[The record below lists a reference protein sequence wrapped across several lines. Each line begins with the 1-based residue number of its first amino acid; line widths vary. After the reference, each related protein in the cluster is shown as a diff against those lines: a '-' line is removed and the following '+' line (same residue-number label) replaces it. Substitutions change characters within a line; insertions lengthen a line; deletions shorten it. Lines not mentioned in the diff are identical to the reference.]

1 MADKEVKFTEDEMGE
16 INELQQTYVGLQN
29 RFGQLGVAR
38 IRLEQQLNDLETT
51 ENNMTVKFVENQSK
65 ERDFVDKITKK
76 YGDGNLDLT
85 SGVFV
90 AKSTETDT
98 KKTDK
103 TL

>member
-85 SGVFV
+85 SGVFK
-90 AKSTETDT
+90 AKPTETDT

>member
-1 MADKEVKFTEDEMGE
+1 MADKEVKFTEDEMNE

-85 SGVFV
+85 SGVFK